1 MERKAYYEK
10 ELDFRISRSY
20 GPGRYD
26 AAYEQKG
33 RDYPIGYVRWTETR
47 NMEAFLTLLADGK
60 LNLKS
65 LITHRIP
72 IGQARDAYDLIT
84 GKVREPFLG
93 VLITYPGKFEENSCL
108 QLVEKASAPRLAG
121 KKSVA
126 LGLLGAGNFAMGTLL
141 PAINKVGGIEL
152 VGVCAA
158 NGSHS
163 RHAASKFGFRY
174 CSADEEEVLKDP
186 DVNTVVI
193 ATRHHLH
200 ATQGL
205 SALQAGKRI
214 FCEKPLC
221 LTERELAEIV
231 RAYQNMAVQP
241 VLMIGFNRRF
251 APMATRM
258 KAFFA
263 EINEPLAMHYRVNAG
278 SVPPDHWVN
287 DPEQGGGRILGEAC
301 HFVDFLSFLAE
312 EPPVE
317 VQTRSLSRAESGAD
331 SAVIWLRFANGSQG
345 TISYLTNGDRSFSKE
360 RLEIFGGE
368 AVAVLEDFRRLELV
382 RRGRKQ
388 VFRSRFRS
396 DKGHRS
402 EWQAFAAA
410 IRNGEQ
416 APISFR
422 EIVATTLATL
432 RVSDS
437 RSSGQPA
444 AVDVE
449 KFIKES
455 S

>member
-1 MERKAYYEK
+1 
-10 ELDFRISRSY
+10 
-20 GPGRYD
+20 
-26 AAYEQKG
+26 
-33 RDYPIGYVRWTETR
+33 V
-47 NMEAFLTLLADGK
+47 
-60 LNLKS
+60 
-65 LITHRIP
+65 
-72 IGQARDAYDLIT
+72 
-84 GKVREPFLG
+84 
-93 VLITYPGKFEENSCL
+93 
-108 QLVEKASAPRLAG
+108 G

-126 LGLLGAGNFAMGTLL
+126 IGLLGAGNFAMGTLL
-141 PAINKVGGIEL
+141 PSIKQIDGVEL

-174 CSADEEEVLKDP
+174 CTTDEEKILSDP

-200 ATQGL
+200 ATQVL

-221 LTERELAEIV
+221 LTESELAEIV

-241 VLMIGFNRRF
+241 VLMVGFNRRF

-301 HFVDFLSFLAE
+301 HFVDFLSFLADA
-312 EPPVE
+312 PLVE
-317 VQTRSLSRAESGAD
+317 VQTRALSRAESAADGAE
-331 SAVIWLRFANGSQG
+331 IWLNFANRSQG
-345 TISYLTNGDRSFSKE
+345 TVSYLTNGDRSYSKE

-368 AVAVLEDFRRLELV
+368 TVAVLEDFRRLELV
-382 RRGRKQ
+382 GRGRKQ
-388 VFRSRFRS
+388 VFHSRFRS
-396 DKGHRS
+396 DKGHRG
-402 EWQAFAAA
+402 EWKAFAAA
-410 IRNGEQ
+410 IRDGEQ
-416 APISFR
+416 APISFP

-432 RVSDS
+432 RILDS

-449 KFIKES
+449 KFIKAS